1 MLHMWKVGPYGQKL
15 LEKAQEKGSRNA
27 VGVSKRKWRTVS
39 SWLVSNN
46 VYSVFISYLSL
57 PMLFIF
63 LWHCSP
69 RCYYYKWLLTDL

>member
-39 SWLVSNN
+39 SWLAFNN
-46 VYSVFISYLSL
+46 VYSVLHPEKLGNKLNSIDTTERVKDILSQ
-57 PMLFIF
+57 MAT
-63 LWHCSP
+63 
-69 RCYYYKWLLTDL
+69 Y